1 MKKGIILIFLIL
13 VILAAFKYISNHTIE
28 RSIGNEFKVNCMD
41 DRCCVYTNDTISIGN
56 NEKELNN
63 GFYDV
68 LFEREDTG
76 LVIHVNKL
84 WKDVFNENLYEEEYV
99 KFVEKNILQ
108 FVGNKSDN
116 KDTSGLLEG
125 YVVDGYKASK
135 NGLEYIK
142 EIKLNNY
149 SILFESKNH
158 ELLIEV
164 KNS

>member
-1 MKKGIILIFLIL
+1 MKKVIIVIFLIL
-13 VILAAFKYISNHTIE
+13 VILVAFKYISNHTIE

-84 WKDVFNENLYEEEYV
+84 WKDVFNENL
-99 KFVEKNILQ
+99 
-108 FVGNKSDN
+108 
-116 KDTSGLLEG
+116 
-125 YVVDGYKASK
+125 
-135 NGLEYIK
+135 
-142 EIKLNNY
+142 
-149 SILFESKNH
+149 
-158 ELLIEV
+158 
-164 KNS
+164 